1 MNLLLVVVV
10 VAVLAQVAF
19 VLTVRKLHDRSI
31 HQALARAF
39 ARFGW

>member
-1 MNLLLVVVV
+1 MNLLFVILA
-10 VAVLAQVAF
+10 AVLAQAAF

-39 ARFGW
+39 TRLGW